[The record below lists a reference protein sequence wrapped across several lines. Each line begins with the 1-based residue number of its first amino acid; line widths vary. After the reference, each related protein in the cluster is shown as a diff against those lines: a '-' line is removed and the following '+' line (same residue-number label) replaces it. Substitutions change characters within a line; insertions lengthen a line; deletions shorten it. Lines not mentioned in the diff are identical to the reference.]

1 MAWAE
6 ATVREAEGV
15 GAANVPSANAELER
29 ARNEIRLARL
39 LSSREENERAESM
52 LRRAASDAQL
62 AAALAREAQA
72 REQAMSQAQ
81 TSE

>member
-1 MAWAE
+1 MARQLVTASVIIEWYNM
-6 ATVREAEGV
+6 TH
-15 GAANVPSANAELER
+15 AELER